1 VRFGLTGSLLT
12 GTFFIVGLSTA
23 WILRVSLLDMSFDWA
38 AYIFWV
44 GLITLISIMIGMVV
58 RESLKQRAYA
68 ESLSTEKT
76 LLLER
81 RRISN
86 ELHDTVLKSLQGLA
100 LEAHALS
107 KNAKD
112 RDVSFVEAR
121 AHYIEEVCNNT
132 SQEIRGVVFELHD
145 GNPATNGDL
154 KQQLSSLVEDWS
166 KKSSISAEIIF
177 RGEPPVLPFKLA
189 HDLRRILG
197 EALANVQ
204 RHSCASLV
212 KVLLAATPETLTLEV
227 SDNGKGFT
235 CQNDDLYP
243 FVSNGKL
250 GLVSMKERAEMAG
263 GSININSN
271 TKGTTLLVSI
281 PLKS

>member
-1 VRFGLTGSLLT
+1 
-12 GTFFIVGLSTA
+12 
-23 WILRVSLLDMSFDWA
+23 
-38 AYIFWV
+38 
-44 GLITLISIMIGMVV
+44 MIGMVV
-58 RESLKQRAYA
+58 RESRKQRAYA
-68 ESLSTEKT
+68 EALSTEKT

-100 LEAHALS
+100 LEAHALN
-107 KNAKD
+107 KNARSKD
-112 RDVSFVEAR
+112 IPFVEER

-132 SQEIRGVVFELHD
+132 SQEIRGVVLELHD
-145 GNPATNGDL
+145 GNPAINQDL

-166 KKSSISAEIIF
+166 KKCGISAEIIF
-177 RGEPPVLPFKLA
+177 RGEPPVLPLKLA

-212 KVLLAATPETLTLEV
+212 KVLLASTLEGLRLEV
-227 SDNGKGFT
+227 SDNGKGFE
-235 CQNDDLYP
+235 CRNDDLYP
-243 FVSNGKL
+243 FVSKGKL

-263 GSININSN
+263 GTINIYSN
-271 TKGTTLLVSI
+271 TTGTTLSVSI
-281 PLKS
+281 PLKK